1 MPLIILVVEK
11 KKSAI
16 FQCSLTT
23 YLFIFKENQITKELP
38 DCYRTS
44 LSQNFSIFH
53 RIFFLYFYATL
64 NRDLSSISSM
74 ETSAKIFIKLIKQ
87 K

>member
-1 MPLIILVVEK
+1 MHLIILVVE

-23 YLFIFKENQITKELP
+23 YLYLSLKRTKSPRNYQIVTELRSVKIFQFFIE
-38 DCYRTS
+38 
-44 LSQNFSIFH
+44 
-53 RIFFLYFYATL
+53 IFFLYFYATL

-74 ETSAKIFIKLIKQ
+74 ETSANIFIKLIKQ